1 MLLKAFITLNHNNFL
16 ILFLIILNRIYN
28 VYDSFEYN
36 FNKFHL
42 KKNYY
47 KRFAQNMNRKNI
59 IDLSIL
65 FKN

>member
-1 MLLKAFITLNHNNFL
+1 MLLKAFITLNYNNFL